1 MRWWH
6 FCVLGTVCGYAPS
19 RDRLTQLVLCLD
31 VCARKC
37 LCGNFNSDFFSFI
50 PLSRSATKPKPK
62 PELQVERLI
71 TSRVSF
77 FNLSMFRALL
87 LLRETLFA
95 DGHLSL
101 VNAKTQDFAKAFT
114 VCLNQLDASGREQLE
129 PKDRA
134 PSEGHVRFTN
144 MILSQVQ
151 LHDSALMW
159 QVAGR
164 SMSASIVGNR
174 PTENNS
180 CACCGNVRR
189 WLLQHVF
196 LPKSGARFL
205 CI

>member
-1 MRWWH
+1 
-6 FCVLGTVCGYAPS
+6 
-19 RDRLTQLVLCLD
+19 
-31 VCARKC
+31 
-37 LCGNFNSDFFSFI
+37 
-50 PLSRSATKPKPK
+50 
-62 PELQVERLI
+62 
-71 TSRVSF
+71 
-77 FNLSMFRALL
+77 MFRALL

-174 PTENNS
+174 PTEINS

-205 CI
+205 FASDEIAVFDLPIMRHSFDFVFVDIFRQTWLL

>member
-1 MRWWH
+1 
-6 FCVLGTVCGYAPS
+6 VE
-19 RDRLTQLVLCLD
+19 QLI
-31 VCARKC
+31 
-37 LCGNFNSDFFSFI
+37 S
-50 PLSRSATKPKPK
+50 
-62 PELQVERLI
+62 
-71 TSRVSF
+71 SRVSF

-151 LHDSALMW
+151 LHDCVLMW

-164 SMSASIVGNR
+164 SMSASTVGNR
-174 PTENNS
+174 PTEHNS
-180 CACCGNVRR
+180 CERCGNVRR

-196 LPKSGARFL
+196 LPTTGTCSFGKEDSLLDPVSQARKCVCVCVCVCVCML
-205 CI
+205 PLTTVLQILLPRPRLLLLQPVMRIPTSRRLVVALMHLQ